1 MEIKTI
7 LNGICPY
14 FTMFPL
20 DFPLRIL
27 EKKANPGERV
37 LDPFCGRGTTNFAA
51 RLLGLFSLG
60 VDSNPVAV
68 AITEAK
74 LVNAKVENI
83 VKEAETILHEV
94 KVDALPEGE
103 FWQWAYHPSVLTALC
118 KWRKALLEDCRSAE
132 RKALRGIILGALHGP
147 QPKYSA
153 SYFSNQCPRTYAP
166 KPRYALNFWKKHKLH
181 PKPVDVIEVVRK
193 RAERFYAYQHE
204 SIGEVKLGDS
214 RQIGTL
220 RPQNSKIKFHWVIT
234 SPPYYG
240 MHTYLADQWLR
251 LWFLGGPP
259 TVEYRAVN
267 QLSHKSPSD
276 FVKDLATV
284 WNNVAALC
292 ESKAWMVIRFG
303 SIPQR
308 KIDGLQLIR
317 DSLKDTPWQIT
328 GIHDAGSAS
337 NGLRQANS
345 FLRQKSQA
353 KMEHDIWARLE

>member
-1 MEIKTI
+1 METRTV

-27 EKKANPGERV
+27 EKKAKPGESV

-51 RLLGLFSLG
+51 RILGLFSLG

-74 LVNAKVENI
+74 LVNARAENI

-94 KVDALPEGE
+94 QVDALPEGE
-103 FWQWAYHPSVLTALC
+103 FWQWAYHPTVLTSLC
-118 KWRKALLEDCRSAE
+118 KWRKALLEDCHSME

-166 KPRYALNFWKKHKLH
+166 KPRYALNFWKKHNLH
-181 PKPVDVIEVVRK
+181 PKPVDVIEIVRK

-214 RQIGTL
+214 RQLETL
-220 RPQNSKIKFHWVIT
+220 RPKNTNIKFHWVIT

-240 MHTYLADQWLR
+240 MRTYLADQWLR

-259 TVEYRAVN
+259 WVEYRAIN
-267 QLSHKSPSD
+267 QFCHQNPHD
-276 FVKDLATV
+276 FVKDLTTV
-284 WNNVAALC
+284 WNHVASLC
-292 ESKAWMVIRFG
+292 DRQANMVIRFG
-303 SIPQR
+303 GIPAR
-308 KIDGLQLIR
+308 KINHLDLIHE
-317 DSLKDTPWQIT
+317 SLKDTPWQI
-328 GIHDAGSAS
+328 INILPAGSAAD
-337 NGLRQANS
+337 GLRQANS
-345 FLRQKSQA
+345 FLRQKTQA
-353 KMEHDIWARLE
+353 QIEHDIWAKLK